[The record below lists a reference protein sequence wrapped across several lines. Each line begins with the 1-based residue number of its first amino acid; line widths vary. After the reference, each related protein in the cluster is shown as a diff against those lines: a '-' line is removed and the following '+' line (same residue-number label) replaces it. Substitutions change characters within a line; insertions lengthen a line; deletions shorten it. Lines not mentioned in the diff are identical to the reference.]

1 MQGTGQVFVAQRT
14 WTCLHEGKRLFDRSR
29 LALGALATHA
39 TQEYISGKPKHG
51 GRDLTKTRA
60 PQNKGTDNL
69 KGISLVEASISLSR
83 TSQVMY

>member
-39 TQEYISGKPKHG
+39 TQEHISGKLKRG
-51 GRDLTKTRA
+51 GRVSTKTRA
-60 PQNKGTDNL
+60 PHNKGIDNL
-69 KGISLVEASISLSR
+69 EGIKLIEASISLSR
-83 TSQVMY
+83 TSQVMH